1 MLQRTNAVAHAT
13 RSLWHHRACR
23 SLRSLW
29 RPQLNAG
36 TLGGREAWSRYIF
49 SALADVFEGCI
60 VRRMPRM
67 QVYLP
72 DDLYDLVKKRRLP
85 ASELLQDAVRA
96 EVRRRQLLAEGE
108 KYVAELT
115 AEVGKPTARQRA
127 AAAAVV
133 KKLGARPPRKAG

>member
-1 MLQRTNAVAHAT
+1 M
-13 RSLWHHRACR
+13 
-23 SLRSLW
+23 
-29 RPQLNAG
+29 
-36 TLGGREAWSRYIF
+36 
-49 SALADVFEGCI
+49 
-60 VRRMPRM
+60 
-67 QVYLP
+67 YLP

-108 KYVAELT
+108 KYVAELM

-133 KKLGARPPRKAG
+133 KKLGARPRRKAG